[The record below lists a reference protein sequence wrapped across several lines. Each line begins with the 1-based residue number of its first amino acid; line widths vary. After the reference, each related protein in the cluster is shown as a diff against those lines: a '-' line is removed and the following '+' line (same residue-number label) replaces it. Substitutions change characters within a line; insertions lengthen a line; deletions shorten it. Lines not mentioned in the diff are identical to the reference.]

1 MGDLWLIVF
10 LIGVPIGFVL
20 YAKGKTRIFWI
31 VCLVGMVAVLG
42 GCEAYVKLVDPDHL
56 TLSQR
61 FYALPDG
68 SAWAITICM
77 AIGWL
82 GLLLHLN
89 WARITKLF
97 QTKSPK

>member
-1 MGDLWLIVF
+1 MGDIWLMVF

-20 YAKGKTRIFWI
+20 YSHGKTRVFWLG
-31 VCLVGMVAVLG
+31 CLIGMGAVLG
-42 GCEAYVKLVDPDHL
+42 GWEAYCKFVDLDHL

-61 FYALPDG
+61 FAALPDPA
-68 SAWAITICM
+68 AWAITVCM

-89 WARITKLF
+89 WKRITKLF
-97 QTKSPK
+97 TKP